1 MICTPSSGSFFEIGM
16 TEVECIARDIFGN
29 ESLPCSFT
37 VTVNDT
43 EAPLVSCLPGGYR
56 SR

>member
-1 MICTPSSGSFFEIGM
+1 M